1 MPAFFGE
8 VWTPLCQNSGDFNGS
23 PPIDSR
29 PDKDSE
35 ARDVNKYLIGI
46 ALLAFV
52 LVPARAAQLATPAAE
67 IVLTISGEG
76 IMTNTPNGAEF
87 DMEML
92 RSLPQ
97 RVIDTTTPWNEGMI
111 RFEGPSLADLMTSIG
126 ADMTKT
132 VKVIALDD
140 YSTEIP
146 LAEFAAAKPILA
158 ILRDGEPMPAED
170 QGPLFIVYD
179 YDSDPALDTEE
190 IQEHSVWSVRYM
202 ELE

>member
-1 MPAFFGE
+1 M
-8 VWTPLCQNSGDFNGS
+8 D
-23 PPIDSR
+23 I
-29 PDKDSE
+29 E
-35 ARDVNKYLIGI
+35 AREVNRYLTAI
-46 ALLAFV
+46 ALMAS
-52 LVPARAAQLATPAAE
+52 LVAPAGAAQLATPTEE
-67 IVLTISGEG
+67 IVLTISGDG

-87 DMEML
+87 DMQML
-92 RSLPQ
+92 QSLPQ

-111 RFEGPSLADLMTSIG
+111 RFEGPSLEDLMTAVG
-126 ADMTKT
+126 ADMSKT

-146 LAEFAAAKPILA
+146 LAEFATAKPILA
-158 ILRDGEPMPAED
+158 ILRDGEPMPADD